1 MPLSSW
7 PRAAHGRWH
16 AAARS
21 MPMREVYRGLGRDVD
36 TGRSACLTYL
46 TSKMP
51 EFQKALHEARRAAQP
66 DPARRDDGDGSSGRG
81 GRRARACVV
90 RITSRSRHL
99 VDSAT
104 LTGAKP
110 IVAHMLS
117 EIGVRV

>member
-1 MPLSSW
+1 
-7 PRAAHGRWH
+7 
-16 AAARS
+16 
-21 MPMREVYRGLGRDVD
+21 MREVYRGLGRDVD

-90 RITSRSRHL
+90 RITSRSTSGRL
-99 VDSAT
+99 GDFDGSQ
-104 LTGAKP
+104 
-110 IVAHMLS
+110 AHCGS
-117 EIGVRV
+117 HVVRDRRAR